1 LPGANTLAYYENPSI
16 TDVKRFYNIGPRSVI
31 SFLCCL
37 IVAAQSKD
45 EGETA
50 LFEEEREI
58 KNDVN
63 LTKQDDG
70 RDGKGILNR
79 KF

>member
-1 LPGANTLAYYENPSI
+1 MKISKLRT
-16 TDVKRFYNIGPRSVI
+16 KKFYNIGPRSVI

-45 EGETA
+45 EGGAA
-50 LFEEEREI
+50 LLEEERDI
-58 KNDVN
+58 KNKVN
-63 LTKQDDG
+63 LTKQDEG

-79 KF
+79 KLRL